1 MLEPLNRDI
10 QVIMINIS
18 KELVEKV
25 ESMHEQMVNFSN
37 DRNYIRQSS
46 ENVRKNMVSEMTS
59 FDRLSNKLKSAKK
72 RMTEL

>member
-10 QVIMINIS
+10 QVIMINML

-37 DRNYIRQSS
+37 DRNYTRQLN

-59 FDRLSNKLKSAKK
+59 FDRLSNKLNSAKE

>member
-10 QVIMINIS
+10 QVIMINML

-37 DRNYIRQSS
+37 DRNYTRQSN

-59 FDRLSNKLKSAKK
+59 FDRLSNKLNSAKE